1 MSAIAGLLVA
11 GWPRWRPPWRGPAC
25 CCTSQPPSSP
35 PPPGCRTTSSW
46 VSNTQYPNDIGENK
60 TVKLRSPVQYPS
72 CAARYLD
79 IWAVHTWW
87 SAAGAFSGDYPRMSR
102 PPPRCCRRSVTRTR
116 CWAHAG
122 SWSTRGLT
130 QIFFLCFEGFL
141 RLPWISRQK
150 TRCSFSLSVVAKYFY
165 RIVHQIWD
173 RVQVASGEYC
183 PGVWVAAAAG
193 LRGPGEDDWWLVS
206 AAERKY
212 SLYHFSLIPGD
223 RQQRGRDNRVFV
235 LKWELERQGQPR
247 LARSSN
253 VYL

>member
-122 SWSTRGLT
+122 SWSTRGRT
-130 QIFFLCFEGFL
+130 QIFFYVLKASWGFPESVDRKLDAASVSVLSQNIFTGFSTRFETEFRL
-141 RLPWISRQK
+141 RVANIVRVSGWRQQ
-150 TRCSFSLSVVAKYFY
+150 LDSVVQE
-165 RIVHQIWD
+165 RMTDDW
-173 RVQVASGEYC
+173 S
-183 PGVWVAAAAG
+183 PL
-193 LRGPGEDDWWLVS
+193 LRGNIHFITLV
-206 AAERKY
+206 
-212 SLYHFSLIPGD
+212 
-223 RQQRGRDNRVFV
+223 
-235 LKWELERQGQPR
+235 
-247 LARSSN
+247 
-253 VYL
+253 

>member
-130 QIFFLCFEGFL
+130 QIFFFMFW
-141 RLPWISRQK
+141 RLPEASLNQSTENSMQLQSQCCRKIFLPDFPPDLRPSSGCEWRILSGCLGGGSSWTPWSRRGWLM
-150 TRCSFSLSVVAKYFY
+150 T
-165 RIVHQIWD
+165 
-173 RVQVASGEYC
+173 
-183 PGVWVAAAAG
+183 G
-193 LRGPGEDDWWLVS
+193 LRCWEEIFTL
-206 AAERKY
+206 
-212 SLYHFSLIPGD
+212 SL
-223 RQQRGRDNRVFV
+223 
-235 LKWELERQGQPR
+235 
-247 LARSSN
+247 
-253 VYL
+253 